1 MGRLEK
7 AAAILDAAE
16 KWKQRCL
23 LGGGSL
29 FSEESLW
36 RIENFRELQTYY
48 VERPDEGSGS
58 FEEKLQRQLEP
69 ATPEAR
75 RLWAEISWVYY
86 LIVNSVTRVRKLDRI
101 RTVWES
107 SGAPLPE
114 DHWALGD
121 VLDGG
126 VVNPGMA
133 YAGHKWREFRFIITM
148 MLDWC
153 SRSVQERESLLGD
166 PWNFAAWVD
175 GQKDGRR
182 RQFRHALLFLLF
194 PEVFEPILSIRHK
207 KSIVRAFTD
216 ETGKPSDIDRMSL
229 VDLDRALAAVRGRLR
244 DEHGGQGIHF
254 FYESPIRELW
264 QGGSPPPED
273 DAIADEVD
281 DEEWFQSRFGAAD
294 VWAIGAGEGARLWG
308 DFHERGFAAIGWDD
322 LGDLSQYDSRT
333 AIHNALIENGAGKN
347 PSNDSLAL
355 WEFVHEMKVG
365 DVLIA
370 KRGRTTIL
378 GWGKV
383 IGEYTYES
391 ERAEYQNLRTVEWN
405 PCPAPVSLKS
415 PITTKTLTRF
425 TPYKK
430 WLRDTFKSIDDD
442 ELHHSSLGNRE
453 HQGQGPSPNFN
464 FGEMGI
470 PVGSRLVSRNSG
482 EEATVLPNNRV
493 TFRNENMSLS
503 AATKK
508 TVGYRTNP
516 CPQWTFE
523 GRNVGEIY
531 RETYGAKP
539 EPKPP
544 DPVLPTYDINTA
556 LADLFVEE
564 SQFRRIL
571 NSIALR
577 KNLILQGPPGVGK
590 TFIARRIA
598 WCLIGREDSGP
609 IEMVQFHQS
618 YAYEDFV
625 QGWRPNETGGFTLRN
640 GVFFEFCRRAERQP
654 ETPFVFIID
663 EINRGNLSK
672 IFGEL
677 LMLIEADKRGPKH
690 AIALTYGVPGERFS
704 VPENVH
710 LLGLMNTADRSLA
723 IVDYA
728 LRRRFAF
735 ETLEPAYGTRK
746 FREFLLEAEVD
757 RMLVDRIDR
766 NLSALNERIREDKDL
781 GPGFQ
786 VGHSY
791 FVPEE
796 SADEQWYLG
805 IVDTQIAP
813 LLREYWFDRPEE
825 VERRVE
831 ELRT

>member
-1 MGRLEK
+1 MGRSER
-7 AAAILDAAE
+7 AAAILDAAQ

-23 LGGGSL
+23 LDGGSL
-29 FSEESLW
+29 FSEEKLW
-36 RIENFRELQTYY
+36 RIEYFRLLQSSQTYY
-48 VERPDEGSGS
+48 VERPDERTRS
-58 FEEKLQRQLEP
+58 FEESLRRQFEP
-69 ATPEAR
+69 VPPQAR
-75 RLWAEISWVYY
+75 RLWAEIRWAYY
-86 LIVNSVTRVRKLDRI
+86 LIVSSVRRAKKLDRV

-107 SGAPLPE
+107 SGKGLPQ
-114 DHWALGD
+114 DHWASGG

-133 YAGHKWREFRFIITM
+133 YVTHRWREFRFIITM
-148 MLDWC
+148 MLDWF
-153 SRSVQERESLLGD
+153 SRSVQERKWLLD
-166 PWNFAAWVD
+166 NPWSFAAWVD
-175 GQKDGRR
+175 DQEDGLR

-194 PEVFEPILSIRHK
+194 PDVFEPILSKRHK
-207 KSIVRAFTD
+207 EAIVKALAN
-216 ETGKPSDIDRMSL
+216 ETGKPSDINGMSL
-229 VDLDRALAAVRGRLR
+229 IDLDRAVAAIKRRLR
-244 DEHGGQGIHF
+244 DKHPEQGINF
-254 FYESPIRELW
+254 FHESPIRELW
-264 QGGSPPPED
+264 QGGLPPPGEEVVTE
-273 DAIADEVD
+273 EVD
-281 DEEWFQSRFGAAD
+281 DEEWFQRRFGAVD
-294 VWAIGAGEGARLWG
+294 VWVIGAGDGARLWG
-308 DFHERGFAAIGWDD
+308 DFCERGFAAIGWDD
-322 LGDLSQYDSRT
+322 LGDLSEYDSRT
-333 AIHNALIENGAGKN
+333 AIHSALIENGAGQN

-355 WEFVHEMKVG
+355 WEFVHEIKIG

-370 KRGRTTIL
+370 KRGRTTII
-378 GWGKV
+378 GWGIV
-383 IGEYTYES
+383 SEDDYTHDS
-391 ERAEYQNLRTVEWN
+391 ERPEYRNLRMVEWN
-405 PCPAPVSLKS
+405 PCRPPISLKD
-415 PITTKTLTRF
+415 PIATKTLTRV
-425 TPYKK
+425 TRYKS
-430 WLRDTFKSIDDD
+430 WLRGVFELIDGA
-442 ELHHSSLGNRE
+442 EGRGRSPSLDFE
-453 HQGQGPSPNFN
+453 Q
-464 FGEMGI
+464 MGI
-470 PVGSRLVSRNSG
+470 PVGSRLVSEKTG
-482 EEATVLPNNRV
+482 EEATVSPNNRV

-544 DPVLPTYDINTA
+544 DPVPPTYDINTA

-598 WCLIGREDSGP
+598 WCLIGRKDSRP
-609 IEMVQFHQS
+609 LEMVQFHQS

-625 QGWRPNETGGFTLRN
+625 QGWRPTDTGGFTLRN
-640 GVFFEFCRRAERQP
+640 GVFFEFCKRANQDP

-677 LMLIEADKRGPKH
+677 LMLIEADKRGSEH
-690 AIALTYGVPGERFS
+690 AIPLTYGTPGERFS

-735 ETLEPAYGTRK
+735 ETLDPAYGTRK
-746 FREFLLEAEVD
+746 FREYLLEAEVD
-757 RMLVDRIDR
+757 RVLVDRIDH
-766 NLSALNERIREDKDL
+766 NLSALNKRIRKDKDL
-781 GPGFQ
+781 GRGFQ

-791 FVPEE
+791 FIPQE
-796 SADEQWYLG
+796 SADEHWYRG

-813 LLREYWFDRPEE
+813 LLREYWFDSPEEE

-831 ELRT
+831 ELRR